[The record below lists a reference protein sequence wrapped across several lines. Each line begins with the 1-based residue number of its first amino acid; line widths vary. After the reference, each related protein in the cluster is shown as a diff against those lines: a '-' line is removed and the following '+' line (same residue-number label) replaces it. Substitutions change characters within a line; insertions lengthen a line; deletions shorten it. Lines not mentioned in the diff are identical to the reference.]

1 VTARSVLGQN
11 WWLGLSRN
19 KVAVPEGA
27 AGTPP
32 FWRGLYLGT
41 VYRCSYGGYYEV
53 GFCRLS
59 LCYYF
64 FCDKLETMVRPGA
77 DFSWFF
83 FSFE

>member
-1 VTARSVLGQN
+1 
-11 WWLGLSRN
+11 
-19 KVAVPEGA
+19 
-27 AGTPP
+27 
-32 FWRGLYLGT
+32 LYLGT